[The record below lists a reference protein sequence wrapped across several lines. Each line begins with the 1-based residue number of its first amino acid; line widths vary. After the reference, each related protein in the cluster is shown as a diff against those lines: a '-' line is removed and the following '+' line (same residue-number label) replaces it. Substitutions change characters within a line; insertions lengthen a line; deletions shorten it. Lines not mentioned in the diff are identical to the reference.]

1 MNDAGVMRMKI
12 LQSLKDL
19 FGPFLEDLNG
29 DVAVLLAVIPEVPG
43 GADLSDEIDIVALLV
58 LPHAVTDDDVLVAE
72 GSEQIHLRVKAI
84 DENRVFAE
92 VPQPNLIPRHLD
104 SFLLIKRSVNF
115 LHSTATKK
123 IAVTPEPPCWINLN
137 ERFHFVI
144 ETVGLLCRHFQS
156 LSLYLLCNTTHIE
169 QSYKI
174 NLMVKG
180 EGRKEK
186 VVNSIISANN

>member
-19 FGPFLEDLNG
+19 FGPFLECLNG

-43 GADLSDEIDIVALLV
+43 GADFSDEIDIVAFLV
-58 LPHAVTDDDVLVAE
+58 LPHAVADDDVLVAE

-156 LSLYLLCNTTHIE
+156 LPLYLLRYTTHH
-169 QSYKI
+169 I
-174 NLMVKG
+174 NDLILYFFFLFPDTIMHELESTIV
-180 EGRKEK
+180 
-186 VVNSIISANN
+186 

>member
-1 MNDAGVMRMKI
+1 MRMKI

-72 GSEQIHLRVKAI
+72 GSEQLNFRVKAI

-92 VPQPNLIPRHLD
+92 VSQPNLIPRHLD
-104 SFLLIKRSVNF
+104 SFLLIKRTVYL
-115 LHSTATKK
+115 LHCSATKK

-156 LSLYLLCNTTHIE
+156 LPLYLLRYTTHH
-169 QSYKI
+169 I
-174 NLMVKG
+174 NDLILYFFFLFPDTIMHELESTIV
-180 EGRKEK
+180 
-186 VVNSIISANN
+186 